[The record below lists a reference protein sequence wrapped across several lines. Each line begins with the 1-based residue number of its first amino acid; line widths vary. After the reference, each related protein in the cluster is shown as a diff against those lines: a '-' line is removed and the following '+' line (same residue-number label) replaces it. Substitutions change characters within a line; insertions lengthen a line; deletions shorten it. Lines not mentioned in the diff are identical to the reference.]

1 MKHVRIVYNI
11 PAKNRDAKQFDCIDN
26 LIVLQNTNNDVTMP
40 TNTNTIFV
48 IAGHTAFMYRNN
60 VSGPLAVIILYD
72 DWEQILS

>member
-26 LIVLQNTNNDVTMP
+26 SILLQNTNNDVTMP
-40 TNTNTIFV
+40 TKYQKIV
-48 IAGHTAFMYRNN
+48 IAGHTAFMYENN
-60 VSGPLAVIILYD
+60 VSGQLAVIILYD